1 MTDEWTSVTN
11 SKNASR
17 TYSSFGSRG
26 KTLPRHKNNS
36 TRISIS
42 SINNGVNINRLKQDT
57 HSSSKRNSDPSHN
70 TYPPGFDEPISPSSS
85 GTISPDISREMPTLP
100 PYHIELSIKC
110 PFVNCQPKVTIID
123 STTLVDHLKD
133 AHKLRISNLH
143 HVYLILEE
151 YLEFWAKE
159 ITKDGVLEQL
169 SVEVDGEIT
178 IYVIDPEKLSKDRN
192 IRDSLQRDKLN
203 KILQIQANERD
214 YDSKLER
221 KCLFCKNI
229 CENRAVLFRHMF
241 SEHNFNIGLP
251 DNLANVDE
259 FLQILE
265 KKLTSLQCLYCEK
278 IFTSSAVLRK
288 HMRKKKHFKINA
300 KNRIYD
306 RFYVINYLEPGKNWE
321 TFEKERYDSDEEH
334 HRDDSWDDWVEEE
347 SQPTNC
353 LFCDTISPSS
363 KDVKNHMKCTH
374 GFDLLIIKRN
384 LGLDFYQTIILI
396 NYIRSKTLNN
406 TCMACDSTFDDNQH
420 LIEHMNEENCFVE
433 VPSLDNPL
441 WKDLKHLYPTQPNDP
456 LLDGFED
463 GEISDD
469 NVNDDNDDVPLH
481 NPDDTIVIPEE
492 PPEELKE
499 GIKQLMEL
507 NINNG
512 SNVIDKDYV
521 YNDVNI

>member
-17 TYSSFGSRG
+17 NYSAFGFRG

-36 TRISIS
+36 TRISSS
-42 SINNGVNINRLKQDT
+42 SINNGVNINRLKQQDSY
-57 HSSSKRNSDPSHN
+57 SSSKRNSDPSHN

-85 GTISPDISREMPTLP
+85 GTISPDMSREMPTLP

-110 PFVNCQPKVTIID
+110 PFVNCQPKMTIID
-123 STTLVDHLKD
+123 STALVDHLKD
-133 AHKLRISNLH
+133 AHKLRFSNLH

-151 YLEFWAKE
+151 YLEYWAKE

-169 SVEVDGEIT
+169 SVEVDGET
-178 IYVIDPEKLSKDRN
+178 TVYVIDPEKLPKDRN

-203 KILQIQANERD
+203 KVLQTQANERN

-229 CENRAVLFRHMF
+229 CENRAILFRHMF

-251 DNLANVDE
+251 DNLVNVDE

-321 TFEKERYDSDEEH
+321 TFEKERCDSDEEH
-334 HRDDSWDDWVEEE
+334 HRDDSWDDWDEEE

-374 GFDLLIIKRN
+374 GFDLLMIKRN
-384 LGLDFYQTIILI
+384 L
-396 NYIRSKTLNN
+396 
-406 TCMACDSTFDDNQH
+406 
-420 LIEHMNEENCFVE
+420 
-433 VPSLDNPL
+433 
-441 WKDLKHLYPTQPNDP
+441 
-456 LLDGFED
+456 
-463 GEISDD
+463 
-469 NVNDDNDDVPLH
+469 
-481 NPDDTIVIPEE
+481 DDTIVIPEE

-499 GIKQLMEL
+499 GIKKLMEL
-507 NINNG
+507 NNNSG
-512 SNVIDKDYV
+512 SNLVDIKDYV

>member
-1 MTDEWTSVTN
+1 MTDKWTTVTN

-17 TYSSFGSRG
+17 NYSSFGFRG
-26 KTLPRHKNNS
+26 KTLLRHKNNS
-36 TRISIS
+36 TR
-42 SINNGVNINRLKQDT
+42 
-57 HSSSKRNSDPSHN
+57 
-70 TYPPGFDEPISPSSS
+70 ISPSSS
-85 GTISPDISREMPTLP
+85 GTISPDMSREMPTLP

-123 STTLVDHLKD
+123 STALMDHLKD
-133 AHKLRISNLH
+133 AHKLRFSNLH

-169 SVEVDGEIT
+169 SIEVDGEIT
-178 IYVIDPEKLSKDRN
+178 VYVIDPEKLPKDRN

-203 KILQIQANERD
+203 EVLQIQANERN

-229 CENRAVLFRHMF
+229 CENRAILFRHMF

-251 DNLANVDE
+251 DNLVNVDE

-265 KKLTSLQCLYCEK
+265 KKLTRCDIPNLL
-278 IFTSSAVLRK
+278 T
-288 HMRKKKHFKINA
+288 
-300 KNRIYD
+300 
-306 RFYVINYLEPGKNWE
+306 EPGKNWE
-321 TFEKERYDSDEEH
+321 TFEKERCDSDEEH
-334 HRDDSWDDWVEEE
+334 HRDDSWDDWDEEE

-374 GFDLLIIKRN
+374 GFDLLMIKRN

-420 LIEHMNEENCFVE
+420 LIEHMCEDNCFVK
-433 VPSLDNPL
+433 VPSLDNL
-441 WKDLKHLYPTQPNDP
+441 IWKDLKYLYPTQPNDP

-463 GEISDD
+463 
-469 NVNDDNDDVPLH
+469 
-481 NPDDTIVIPEE
+481 DDTIVIPEE

-499 GIKQLMEL
+499 GIKKLMEL
-507 NINNG
+507 NNNNG
-512 SNVIDKDYV
+512 SNLVDIKDYV
-521 YNDVNI
+521 YND

>member
-17 TYSSFGSRG
+17 NYSSFGSRG
-26 KTLPRHKNNS
+26 KTLSRHKNNS

-70 TYPPGFDEPISPSSS
+70 TYPPGFDESISPSSS

-169 SVEVDGEIT
+169 SVEVD
-178 IYVIDPEKLSKDRN
+178 EKLSKDRN

-203 KILQIQANERD
+203 KILQIQANERN

-265 KKLTSLQCLYCEK
+265 KKLTRCDIPNQL
-278 IFTSSAVLRK
+278 T
-288 HMRKKKHFKINA
+288 
-300 KNRIYD
+300 
-306 RFYVINYLEPGKNWE
+306 EPGKNWE

-353 LFCDTISPSS
+353 LFCDTISPRS

-420 LIEHMNEENCFVE
+420 LIEHMSEKNCFVE

-441 WKDLKHLYPTQPNDP
+441 WKDLKYLYPTQPNDP
-456 LLDGFED
+456 LLDGFEDGED